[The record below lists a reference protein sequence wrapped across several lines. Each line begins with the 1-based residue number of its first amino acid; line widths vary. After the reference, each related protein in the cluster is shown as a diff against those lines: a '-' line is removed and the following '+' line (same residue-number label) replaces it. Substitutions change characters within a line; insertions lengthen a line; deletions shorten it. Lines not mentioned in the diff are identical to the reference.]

1 MLSEVDITVRTKG
14 GHDYKSILLRGM
26 IASFERYLK
35 RKKSITLISDFSI
48 SEKSQD
54 AAVQARTAQTQLRR
68 GNKQN
73 GSVCLRENQRQVLY
87 NKDLL
92 KSEVQKHFSTLF
104 C

>member
-1 MLSEVDITVRTKG
+1 
-14 GHDYKSILLRGM
+14 M

-35 RKKSITLISDFSI
+35 RKKKYHASIISDFSI

-68 GNKQN
+68 GNKKK
-73 GSVCLRENQRQVLY
+73 GSVCLREIQRQVLY

-92 KSEVQKHFSTLF
+92 KQSSPEALLNSLWLKQRMM
-104 C
+104 